1 VAVEAAQN
9 NANPILERLKSVSDS
24 DAVLG
29 IGIVVILAVMLLPLP
44 ARFLDILLVLN
55 ITFSL
60 IILLTSVYTLRPLD
74 FSIFPSLLLMT
85 TLFRLSLNIASTRL
99 ILLHG
104 HEGTTAAGHVIH
116 AFGYFVVGGNY
127 LVGLVIFIILVIVN
141 FIVITKGT
149 ERISEVAARFTLD
162 GMPGKQMAIDAD
174 LNAGMINEKEALQR
188 RSQITQEADFY
199 GTMDGASKF
208 VRGDAIACILITFIN
223 ILGGLGIGVL
233 QNQMNLVE
241 ALQVYTLLTVG
252 EGLVAQIPALVI
264 STAAGM
270 LVSRTAS
277 DLGIGKA
284 FSLQLGLQAKPMLI
298 VSVMLMLLALIPG
311 FPGFPF
317 FTVSIALGSISFYL
331 MKRERETKAEIEL
344 TTTGPEAEKELSELP
359 PPLDVLEL
367 ELGYGLIPLVDE
379 NQRGDLLGRIKAIRH
394 QLALEFGIIVPA
406 MHVRDNLQLKPSEYR
421 LLLKGNPVAKGELLT
436 GYLLA
441 LSPGDSRQEI
451 GGIPTV
457 DPAFG
462 LPAVWIP
469 ESKQQQAAQA
479 GYTVVDLSTVVATH
493 LTELF
498 KKHADELLT
507 RQTVLQ
513 LLENLGE
520 SQQKLVDELTP
531 TLLSLGTVQKVL
543 QNLIRERVSLRD
555 LQTICET
562 LVDCGIMTKDPE
574 ILTEYVRQALARTI
588 TRPYEADNGLLCV
601 LTLHQELEERISK
614 GIQKSDQGSFL
625 SLEPGFVQRFIQ
637 AANREVKRVLNLG
650 HQPVILT
657 SPLVRRH
664 AKKLLERFLPE
675 VAVIAHSELSSP
687 LEIKSVGMIGVHHA
701 D

>member
-1 VAVEAAQN
+1 M
-9 NANPILERLKSVSDS
+9 SDS
-24 DAVLG
+24 DALLG
-29 IGIVVILAVMLLPLP
+29 IGVVVILAVMLLPLP
-44 ARFLDILLVLN
+44 ARFLDVLLVLN
-55 ITFSL
+55 ISFSL
-60 IILLTSVYTLRPLD
+60 VILLTSIYTMKPLE
-74 FSIFPSLLLMT
+74 FSIFPSLLLIT
-85 TLFRLSLNIASTRL
+85 TLFRLSLNVAGTRL

-104 HEGTTAAGHVIH
+104 HEGTTAAGKVIH

-127 LVGLVIFIILVIVN
+127 VVGLVIFIILVIVN

-162 GMPGKQMAIDAD
+162 AMPGKQMSIDAD
-174 LNAGMINEKEALQR
+174 LNAGLINEKDALQR
-188 RSQITQEADFY
+188 RMEITQEADFY

-208 VRGDAIACILITFIN
+208 VRGDAIACILITLIN
-223 ILGGLGIGVL
+223 VIGGLSIGMI
-233 QNQMNLVE
+233 QNEMNLVE
-241 ALQVYTLLTVG
+241 ALQNYTLLTVG

-270 LVSRTAS
+270 MVSRTATAV
-277 DLGIGKA
+277 GIGKA
-284 FSLQLGLQAKPMLI
+284 FSTQFGLQPRPMLI
-298 VSVMLMLLALIPG
+298 TSGMLMMLALLPG

-317 FTVSIALGSISFYL
+317 LLVSLLLGGFSFHL
-331 MKRERETKAEIEL
+331 MKKQERKKAEPDL
-344 TTTGPEAEKELSELP
+344 VPALPEGTAEMSELP
-359 PPLDVLEL
+359 PPVDILEL

-379 NQRGDLLGRIKAIRH
+379 HQRGDLLGRIKAIRH
-394 QLALEFGIIVPA
+394 QLAMEFGIIIPA
-406 MHVRDNLQLKPSEYR
+406 LHVRDNLQLKPSEYR
-421 LLLKGNPVAKGELLT
+421 LLLKGNPVAKAELLT
-436 GYLLA
+436 GHCLA
-441 LSPGDSRQEI
+441 LSPGDDKKEI
-451 GGIPTV
+451 GGIPTN

-469 ESKQQQAAQA
+469 ENRQQEASQA

-498 KKHADELLT
+498 KKHADELIT

-520 SQQKLVDELTP
+520 SHQKLVDELTP
-531 TLLSLGTVQKVL
+531 GLLSLGIIQKVL
-543 QNLIRERVSLRD
+543 QNLIRERVSIRD

-562 LVDCGIMTKDPE
+562 LADQALVTKDAE

-588 TRPYEADNGLLCV
+588 TKAYETTDGLLYV
-601 LTLHQELEERISK
+601 LTFQQELEERISK

-625 SLEPGFVQRFIQ
+625 SLEPNFLQKFIQ
-637 AANREVKRVLNLG
+637 TTNREVKRILNLG

-657 SPLVRRH
+657 TPLVRRH

-687 LEIKSVGMIGVHHA
+687 LEIKSVGMIAVPYA